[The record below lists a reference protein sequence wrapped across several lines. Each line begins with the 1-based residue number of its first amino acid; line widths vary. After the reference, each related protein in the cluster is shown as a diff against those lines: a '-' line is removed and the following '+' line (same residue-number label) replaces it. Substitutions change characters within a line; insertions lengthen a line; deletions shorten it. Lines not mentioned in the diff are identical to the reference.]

1 MKCTARSRAVPDT
14 GDSTFR
20 TKRDSLVL
28 EERNFPRRDV
38 EALLLCLRKVC
49 ALVDGEL
56 RVVDE
61 GISQVI
67 VLRAQVLLLVGRTV
81 SHEDTQ
87 SSAREVSEL
96 RRQAGMNNN
105 GHIDTRSMHV
115 NAGPPPQKRRRSAGI
130 SVS

>member
-1 MKCTARSRAVPDT
+1 M
-14 GDSTFR
+14 GDSRFR
-20 TKRDSLVL
+20 TKRNSLVL
-28 EERNFPRRDV
+28 EERNFPRGDV

-81 SHEDTQ
+81 SHADTQ
-87 SSAREVSEL
+87 SSARKEISEL
-96 RRQAGMNNN
+96 QRQAGMNNN